1 MPNHAPLRSLI
12 AAAFLAVYGCGLA
25 AAEDIP
31 LPRPRP
37 PVWVEPLTFREAAGP
52 DFNSAEVTSEPTACD
67 DRLAKFAAIEPL
79 PRLIGPGACGGGDM
93 VELDAVLLADG
104 SRIAV
109 EPAAVVTCAMAESFA
124 GWLRDE
130 AAPDVVKLGSPL
142 RAVENYD
149 SYECRSR
156 NRVPGAKLSDHAHGD
171 AIDVRAFHLADG
183 LRFELTDA
191 TVDKPLREALRES
204 ACRRF
209 TTVLGPGADSHH
221 EGHIHVDLFSRHN
234 GYRIC
239 QWDVRE
245 PPAEVASV
253 QIDGKLVPLPPPR
266 PAAAGAR

>member
-1 MPNHAPLRSLI
+1 MPIDAPRTLI
-12 AAAFLAVYGCGLA
+12 TAAFLAACGCGLA

-37 PVWVEPLTFREAAGP
+37 PVWIEPLTFREAAGP
-52 DFNSAEVTSEPTACD
+52 DFNSAEVTSAPTACD
-67 DRLAKFAAIEPL
+67 DRLAKFAAIAPL
-79 PRLIGPGACGGGDM
+79 PRLIGPAACGGGDM
-93 VELDAVLLADG
+93 VELDQVLLADG

-109 EPAAVVTCAMAESFA
+109 EPAAVLTCAMAESFA

-130 AAPDVVKLGSPL
+130 AAPQAAKLGSPL

-156 NRVPGAKLSDHAHGD
+156 NRIPGAKLSDHAHGD

-183 LRFELTDA
+183 VRIELTDA
-191 TVDKPLREALRES
+191 TVNKPLREALRES
-204 ACRRF
+204 ACHRF
-209 TTVLGPGADSHH
+209 TTVLGPGSDGHH
-221 EGHIHVDLFSRHN
+221 DGHIHIDLVQRRN

-253 QIDGKLVPLPPPR
+253 QIGGKLVPLPPPR